1 MPDKPY
7 PFRVKARLL
16 RLLGDELIRDPGLAV
31 FELVKNAY
39 DADATRCD
47 VTLEHLEDVSK
58 AEIIVQDN
66 GSGMT
71 AETMRDVWLVIA
83 TDFRAEQ
90 RAERRR
96 TRLGRF
102 PLGNK
107 GLGRLA
113 VHKLGRR
120 ITVITRV
127 ANGSEIIVELDWEQ
141 LERVEDLSHTAVT
154 ITAREPETFKG
165 KAHGTRIEVSRLREA
180 WDRAKTRSLQRAVS
194 SLCSPFHGPD
204 DFKVKLELKPRSDW
218 LEGLLDPDEV
228 RESALYYA
236 KGEMEGSKLTYN
248 YEFRPMPQMQGNL
261 KPKRPEPIDQ
271 QITRK
276 RPGERNVD
284 IIDLNAIPRVGAPP
298 VSVGRVR
305 FEFYIFDLETEV
317 LKLAMQDVQGF
328 KKYLKENGGLRIYRD
343 GVRVFDFG
351 EPGND
356 WLNLDG
362 RRVNE
367 PVGKVSN
374 NQILGVVLLDGET
387 SGALVEKSNR
397 EGFIENEAYAALQA
411 ALLCTLT
418 HIEAERRKDQRQVRL
433 FYSRKGAARPVM
445 EEIADLREA
454 LQQQG
459 MLEEMEPK
467 LKTIERQFQTF
478 QDTMLRAAAPGLT
491 FGTVVHEAEKL
502 VKELLTV
509 VREDGDIR
517 RVRLLVEQLA
527 KLIDGLGDL
536 FRRSG
541 TAREKASV
549 LIQQA
554 LFNCDF
560 RFRAHRI
567 KVVNGMDQRNP
578 DFAVDCSRRL
588 VVASL
593 MNFID
598 NSIYWLQAAGRTDRR
613 IFVGTSRDLEGGP
626 CIVVADNGP
635 GFQDEPEAL
644 VQPFFS
650 RRPDGMGLGLYLA
663 DQAAQ
668 RHSADG
674 RKGRLVFPQRGDLSL
689 PREFT
694 GAVVAFQFPKEL

>member
-1 MPDKPY
+1 MSISH
-7 PFRVKARLL
+7 PFKVKARLL

-39 DADATRCD
+39 DADAKRCD
-47 VTLEHLEDVSK
+47 VTLGHVDDAAK
-58 AEIIVQDN
+58 AEITVQDN
-66 GSGMT
+66 GSGMS
-71 AETMRDVWLVIA
+71 AKTMRDVWLVIA

-90 RAERRR
+90 RAEKKR
-96 TRLGRF
+96 TDLGRF

-113 VHKLGRR
+113 VHKLGQQ

-127 ANGSEIIVELDWEQ
+127 EDGQEIVVNLDWEQ
-141 LERVEDLSHTAVT
+141 LEQAEDISDTA
-154 ITAREPETFKG
+154 IKIISRAPEVFKG
-165 KAHGTRIEVSRLREA
+165 DAHGTRIEVRRLREV
-180 WDRAKTRSLQRAVS
+180 WDRTKTRTLQRAVT
-194 SLCSPFHGPD
+194 SLCSPFHGPS
-204 DFKVKLELKPRSDW
+204 DFKVKLEVKPHNNW
-218 LEGLLDPDEV
+218 LEGLLNPAEV
-228 RESALYYA
+228 RENALYYA
-236 KGEMEGSKLTYN
+236 KGEMDGSKLIYD
-248 YEFRPMPQMQGNL
+248 YEFRPIPQMLENL
-261 KPKRPEPIDQ
+261 KPRGPDRKEQQLAVKRSKTTKVE
-271 QITRK
+271 T
-276 RPGERNVD
+276 
-284 IIDLNAIPRVGAPP
+284 IDLSAIPRIGGEP
-298 VSVGRVR
+298 VSIGRVR

-317 LKLAMQDVQGF
+317 LRLAMDDVQGF
-328 KKYLKENGGLRIYRD
+328 KTYLKENGGIRIYRD

-374 NQILGVVLLDGET
+374 RQILGVVLLDGET
-387 SGALVEKSNR
+387 SGALIEKSNR
-397 EGFIENEAYAALQA
+397 EGFIENEAYGALQA

-418 HIEAERRKDQRQVRL
+418 HIEADRRKDQKQVRQ
-433 FYSRKGAARPVM
+433 FYSRRGADRPVM

-454 LQQQG
+454 LQKQG
-459 MLEEMEPK
+459 ILEEMEPK

-491 FGTVVHEAEKL
+491 FGSVVHEAEKMI
-502 VKELLTV
+502 KELLTV
-509 VREDGDIR
+509 VKEDGDIR

-541 TAREKASV
+541 KANEKASV
-549 LIQQA
+549 LIKQA

-560 RFRAHRI
+560 RFRAHTI
-567 KVVNGMDQRNP
+567 NVVNGIDHDDP
-578 DFAVDCSRRL
+578 DFTVNCSRRL

-598 NSIYWLQAAGRTDRR
+598 NSIYWLQAANRKDRR
-613 IFVGTSRDLEGGP
+613 IYIGTSRELDGGP

-635 GFQDEPEAL
+635 GFQDEAETL

-650 RRPDGMGLGLYLA
+650 RRDDGMGLGLYLA
-663 DQAAQ
+663 NQAAQ
-668 RHSADG
+668 NHTIDG
-674 RKGRLVFPQRGDLSL
+674 RKGQLRFPQRGDVSL

-694 GAVVAFQFPKEL
+694 GAIVAFQFPKEK